1 MSRFITI
8 ALLLVGAQV
17 NLSALVPAAPGQAPP
32 PWFTGGGILWP
43 FFADTRTLLPA
54 GGLRDTITP
63 VLGITAA
70 VCFLMAAAAYWGWL
84 VPGSWVP
91 ALIVIGAL
99 ASAVLQVAWL
109 SSWAVVP
116 LLVDAALVCAMFG
129 GHLPAVALRS

>member
-70 VCFLMAAAAYWGWL
+70 VCFLMAAAAYRGWL

-99 ASAVLQVAWL
+99 TSMVLQVAWF
-109 SSWAVVP
+109 SGWAVVP
-116 LLVDAALVCAMFG
+116 LLVDAALVWAMFG